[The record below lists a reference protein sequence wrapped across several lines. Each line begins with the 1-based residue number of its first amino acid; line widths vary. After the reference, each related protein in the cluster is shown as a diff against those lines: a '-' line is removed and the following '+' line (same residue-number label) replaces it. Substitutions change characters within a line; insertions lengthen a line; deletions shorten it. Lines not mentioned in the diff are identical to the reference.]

1 MYCAAPEPNE
11 IKAFIF
17 VVFFLPDP
25 LKDEGLCELAVL
37 NSCFVIGVERTSRD
51 ETLVTPRPVAC
62 LPIG

>member
-1 MYCAAPEPNE
+1 MYCAAAEPNE

-17 VVFFLPDP
+17 VMLFLPDS

-37 NSCFVIGVERTSRD
+37 NSRFVIGVERASRD
-51 ETLVTPRPVAC
+51 ETLMTARPVAC